1 MNITCKKCSML
12 LLILFFCAGVGF
24 AQYTVKFHLSN
35 VPLTH
40 KSDSIF
46 IAGSFTNWN
55 PQSLKYTFSQT
66 GDTAILIVPNFPAG
80 NYSYK
85 ITRGN
90 WQKVECAA
98 EGKPIENRQ
107 LMLTSD
113 TTIDVIVAA
122 WQDDF
127 PVNLKEHT
135 ASKNVH
141 LLDPAFK
148 IPQLGTT
155 RAIWIYLPQGYD
167 SISKKRYPVLY
178 MNDGQNIFD
187 EHTAAY
193 GEWGVDECLDS
204 LIKKGMPACIVVGIA
219 NGPNRMN
226 EYNPYFFKDYGKG
239 TGDAYVDFLAKTLK
253 PFIDSH
259 YKTLT
264 TKEHTVIAGSS
275 MGGLISY
282 YALLKYP
289 EIFGKA
295 GVFSPAFWTADGI
308 EKLTDSLERKI
319 NSKLFFYIGK
329 LEGEKYVHDMNEI
342 VQKLGKHSDAIIY
355 SVIDPT
361 GKHNEQAW
369 RKWFPAFY
377 TWIMA
382 DGFNYVIN
390 LEK

>member
-1 MNITCKKCSML
+1 MNITCKKCSIL

-24 AQYTVKFHLSN
+24 AQYTVNFRLLN
-35 VPLTH
+35 VPSTH
-40 KSDSIF
+40 KNDSLF
-46 IAGSFTNWN
+46 IAGSFSNWN
-55 PQSLKYTFSQT
+55 PQSLKYNFSQT

-80 NYSYK
+80 NYPYK

-90 WQKVECAA
+90 WQKVECGAG
-98 EGKPIENRQ
+98 GKMIENRQ
-107 LMLTSD
+107 LNLTSD
-113 TTIDVIVAA
+113 TTIDIMVAA

-135 ASKNVH
+135 ASKNVQ
-141 LLDPAFK
+141 LLDAAFEV
-148 IPQLGTT
+148 PQLGTT
-155 RAIWIYLPQGYD
+155 RAIWIYVPQGYD
-167 SISKKRYPVLY
+167 VNSKKRYPVLY

-226 EYNPYFFKDYGKG
+226 EYNPYSFKDYGKG

-259 YKTLT
+259 YKTIT
-264 TKEHTVIAGSS
+264 SKENTLIAGSS

-289 EIFGKA
+289 EVFGKA

-308 EKLTDSLERKI
+308 EKLTDSVERKI
-319 NSKLFFYIGK
+319 NSKLFFYMGK
-329 LEGEKYVHDMNEI
+329 LEGEKYIHDMNEI